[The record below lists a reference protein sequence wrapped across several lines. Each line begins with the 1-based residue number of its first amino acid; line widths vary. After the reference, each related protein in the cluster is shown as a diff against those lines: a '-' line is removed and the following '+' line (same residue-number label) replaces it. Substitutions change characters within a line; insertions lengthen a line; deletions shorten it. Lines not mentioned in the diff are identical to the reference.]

1 MSRKMNIAFL
11 YIAEAYQC
19 YHGASIAL
27 ELAARP
33 GVNVVSY
40 YNDPETP
47 RHLERIR
54 MAYGTPPVAYR
65 RLRRSPP
72 TRLMQSIRILGM
84 FKEMVMRDN
93 ASELDQ
99 YDAIFTLEDT
109 VASARRLGIRR
120 PKLIYSPHGF
130 GDRARGFD
138 ARAAAFDFVLVA
150 GDKSA
155 TRLLKSGLVTA
166 ADHAVIGPV
175 KLEVSARLRVQH
187 RPFFKHQR
195 PTVLYNAHKAPR
207 LTSWHK
213 FIEPMLGQFGQQTR
227 FNLIVAPHVKMFRRR
242 SVSVR
247 SMWEARSTDTIII
260 DTSSDRLMDMTY
272 ADAADIYVGDVSGQV
287 YEFLAVPRPCVFLN
301 ARGVQWR
308 DDPNFAHWHLGDVV
322 DDPKDLLS
330 AIGSAPERHD
340 FYRARQEI
348 FAKAS
353 LGDRSAGAAE
363 RGADAILDFMGR
375 SASVR

>member
-1 MSRKMNIAFL
+1 MSCKMNIAFL

-27 ELAARP
+27 ELAARQ

-54 MAYGTPPVAYR
+54 VAYGAPPVAYR
-65 RLRRSPP
+65 RLRRSSP

-84 FKEMVMRDN
+84 FKDMVLRDN
-93 ASELDQ
+93 LSELDQ
-99 YDAIFTLEDT
+99 YDAIFALEDT
-109 VASARRLGIRR
+109 VASARRLGIRK

-138 ARAAAFDFVLVA
+138 ARAKAFDFVLVA

-155 TRLLKSGLVTA
+155 TRLLKSRLIRA
-166 ADHAVIGPV
+166 ADHAVIGAV
-175 KLEVSARLRVQH
+175 KLEVSERLRIQH
-187 RPFFKHQR
+187 RPFFKYPR

-207 LTSWHK
+207 LTSWHR
-213 FIEPMLGQFGQQTR
+213 FVEPMLDQFSRQST

-242 SVSVR
+242 SSSVR
-247 SMWEARSTDTIII
+247 SRWEARSTDTIMI
-260 DTSSDRLMDMTY
+260 DTSSDRLLDMTFT
-272 ADAADIYVGDVSGQV
+272 DAADIYVGDVSSQV
-287 YEFLAVPRPCVFLN
+287 YEFLTVPRPCVFLN
-301 ARGVQWR
+301 ASGAQWR

-330 AIGSAPERHD
+330 VIGAAPERHD
-340 FYRARQEI
+340 LYRARQEI

-353 LGDRSAGAAE
+353 LGDRSPGAAK
-363 RGADAILDFMGR
+363 RGADAILGFMGR
-375 SASVR
+375 SASFR